1 MKPFRPKFFS
11 KNGMCLIIQ
20 LKTEKE
26 EKIKK
31 LLGQ

>member
-1 MKPFRPKFFS
+1 MKPFRQNSSAKME
-11 KNGMCLIIQ
+11 MCLIIQ